1 MTTLATRVISGKGLV
16 KLDSEAKA
24 FKQARIITTYAQ
36 VIREP
41 FNQYLN
47 LNYNPPRSRYA
58 QMVYLRKGYVQ
69 FVRNLEFRY
78 QMWEDL
84 PETSAQNM
92 YAIQCAYDGILQTF
106 FNLGNAL
113 LLPSISITDHI
124 KDWVHPNLF
133 WDEIKVVCYADTAI
147 QITVECLTYDLCPE
161 QEDKEGAPP
170 PPPPPNVPGV
180 PPGTPLPD
188 TDYPVSDPYEGD
200 DDNGD
205 TIPYPIDIPEPPPE
219 FPIGVQCDTYNVAVQ
234 GTVSAGGSVQN
245 NSIVVFGKVEYAG
258 LDLDNPN
265 QIVVIAYGDALA
277 PGAFCRSNPQKIV
290 LLGSSSGYVSGSV
303 SYTVTPY

>member
-1 MTTLATRVISGKGLV
+1 MATLATRVISGKGLV
-16 KLDSEAKA
+16 KIDLEAKA

-58 QMVYLRKGYVQ
+58 QMVYLRNGYVQ
-69 FVRNLEFRY
+69 HVRNLEFKF
-78 QMWEDL
+78 QMWEDS

-92 YAIQCAYDGILQTF
+92 YAIQCAYDGILTTF

-113 LLPSISITDHI
+113 ALPSISVTDHI

-147 QITVECLTYDLCPE
+147 QITIESLTYDLCPE

-170 PPPPPNVPGV
+170 PPPPPNVPPI

-188 TDYPVSDPYEGD
+188 TDYPPSEPYDGEND
-200 DDNGD
+200 DGD
-205 TIPYPIDIPEPPPE
+205 TIPYPIDVPEPPPE
-219 FPIGVQCDTYNVAVQ
+219 FPQ
-234 GTVSAGGSVQN
+234 GERCVKYYVYVSCRTATSNFPVTTTAQL
-245 NSIVVFGKVEYAG
+245 FGEIE
-258 LDLDNPN
+258 N
-265 QIVVIAYGDALA
+265 I
-277 PGAFCRSNPQKIV
+277 
-290 LLGSSSGYVSGSV
+290 YVSGDNTQVLVTCYGEWATPFVFCPNAIQDKLVLSA
-303 SYTVTPY
+303 SEGFNPDTLEYTITPY